1 MGKERTWIEKGAF
14 LTEEYDVEVEKVL
27 QQYSLTSINPSTV
40 WLIKLGFWY
49 ETRRKGYYV
58 DGHEKPRTVE
68 YTKKFVT
75 RYLQYERQAHRWIQI
90 TVLEALE

>member
-1 MGKERTWIEKGAF
+1 
-14 LTEEYDVEVEKVL
+14 
-27 QQYSLTSINPSTV
+27 
-40 WLIKLGFWY
+40 
-49 ETRRKGYYV
+49 V

-90 TVLEALE
+90 TVLEALELEQSGYIKPNSGYQYEDENGNQMVELHVDTCNILKERANNETKYGGKLSI